1 MHSLMEWQ
9 YLPEQSLLL
18 DFSVRSCS
26 ESVEEDEAS
35 QTVVTMAKGMSD
47 RTSSGR
53 FEVDACGRNGLLS
66 ESDPQRNRRKKN
78 SG

>member
-1 MHSLMEWQ
+1 
-9 YLPEQSLLL
+9 
-18 DFSVRSCS
+18 
-26 ESVEEDEAS
+26 
-35 QTVVTMAKGMSD
+35 MAKGMFD

-66 ESDPQRNRRKKN
+66 ESDPQRNRHKKI